1 MDFRQH
7 IESKLYSAGLTY
19 ETDASGIKACP
30 KNPFPNK
37 NMEMIT
43 GIAHSL
49 KSVKVSLNVAQYI
62 YLSPETFETT
72 MLPVDLIML

>member
-49 KSVKVSLNVAQYI
+49 KGAKVI
-62 YLSPETFETT
+62 
-72 MLPVDLIML
+72 VDLPIHAVQS